1 MVIEPQ
7 SPVLAGDGS
16 VNPQAAVDIL
26 NGDSHL
32 YQLYTNA
39 SDRVTAQGATLGLTY
54 SLPRNYSCGAN
65 ATLATF
71 DIRDANPNNVPGF
84 TTPKYKTSVTFG
96 NSRVVNNLGFNIAW
110 RWQDAYDWHGTF
122 NQMRPGRI
130 DAFSIIDAQV
140 SYKMLPIKSMVK
152 IGANNLFNNQV
163 YQAYGSPAIGAI
175 YYVSLTFDELLR

>member
-1 MVIEPQ
+1 VIEPQ

-54 SLPRNYSCGAN
+54 SLPRNYSVGAN

-84 TTPKYKTSVTFG
+84 NTPKYKTSVTFG
-96 NSRVVNNLGFNIAW
+96 NSRVVNNVGFNIAW
-110 RWQDAYDWHGTF
+110 RWQDSYDWYGTF

-130 DAFSIIDAQV
+130 DAFSIIDAQI
-140 SYKMLPIKSMVK
+140 SYKMLPLKSMIK
-152 IGANNLFNNQV
+152 LGANNLFNNQV